1 MRVTHIPHNV
11 TALAAEV
18 AAKRFR
24 QREAERGIVDIGE
37 LARTSVVVS
46 NVTAA
51 VLGDPAKGQSI
62 SAFRTARRESFRERR
77 IDRLYAGYPEDVSS
91 TAAAVAAVSGCRFC
105 YGDPREAGFR
115 FCDAPREAG
124 KSYCENHRR
133 GRSAE

>member
-37 LARTSVVVS
+37 LART
-46 NVTAA
+46 APR
-51 VLGDPAKGQSI
+51 PAPTPLPDDEPRVQTI
-62 SAFRTARRESFRERR
+62 SELRTARRESFRAKR
-77 IDRLYAGYPEDVSS
+77 IDRLYAGYLDDLSG
-91 TAAAVAAVSGCRFC
+91 AAHAIAKLKGCRC
-105 YGDPREAGFR
+105 PIGDPRESGFR

-124 KSYCENHRR
+124 KSYCEKHKG
-133 GRSAE
+133 GREEK